1 MQRLQFNPWVGKI
14 PWRRAGHPTP
24 AFLPGESH
32 GQTSLVGCSLCSCT
46 KSDTAE
52 ATEQPRRC
60 LALPALLKKKKSQ
73 RKWHLFLRFKI
84 FEQPKSMAQ
93 TLLVINKRTE
103 IHPNSFIPPSKA
115 TWQDI
120 HTWTSKT
127 GTYLSLQSLT
137 KTDKLTVT
145 LAPVALFWVNM
156 HLFFFFFEDP
166 NSFFFFF
173 FFNLAVPGLRGGMR
187 DLSAAARSI

>member
-1 MQRLQFNPWVGKI
+1 MLVAKNPPANAETPVQSLGWEDPLEEGRAPHSSILAWRIPWTDEPGRLQSMQLHKVRHSW
-14 PWRRAGHPTP
+14 
-24 AFLPGESH
+24 SH
-32 GQTSLVGCSLCSCT
+32 WAAPEVFSITSLI
-46 KSDTAE
+46 K
-52 ATEQPRRC
+52 
-60 LALPALLKKKKSQ
+60 KKKKSQ

-145 LAPVALFWVNM
+145 LAPVALFWPRN
-156 HLFFFFFEDP
+156 HLIAE
-166 NSFFFFF
+166 
-173 FFNLAVPGLRGGMR
+173 
-187 DLSAAARSI
+187 LSY